1 MQLRARSTLR
11 EGSGTI
17 NLYWLMLATWNIR
30 SYIRNKEKEE
40 REKATGCVCLSCW
53 PSCGSSDTRQ
63 FRFGSASNPKTPI
76 GSWDCLF
83 HFPFLTMKRAM
94 LHKLTREHD
103 G

>member
-53 PSCGSSDTRQ
+53 PSCGSSDTRR
-63 FRFGSASNPKTPI
+63 FRFDYLCIILIIIERMFFRIDNSSLCYYFVSAFSDT
-76 GSWDCLF
+76 
-83 HFPFLTMKRAM
+83 HFLDA
-94 LHKLTREHD
+94 
-103 G
+103 